1 MNDVR
6 PIFPDMQAD
15 SRYESGLDRMSAA
28 GQAGGMA
35 TDAPAGRVNQKQR
48 TRAAIVA
55 AARDL
60 ITGSAE
66 VTMPAVARAALVSE
80 ATAYRYFP
88 DLVSLLQEAVAG
100 TWPSPAEALA
110 AVEHSADPVER
121 IAAGTERLLRHVQ
134 AYQGAVRATIA
145 ASVVRPGAGIRPGHR
160 FGIIDHALAPLE
172 SGLGREN
179 PAAFR
184 QLKRDLAIV
193 VSAEA
198 LFTLTDLY
206 ELSPDDAIASAVHAA
221 RTITA
226 AAVGARRPDQPGSDG

>member
-1 MNDVR
+1 MTT
-6 PIFPDMQAD
+6 
-15 SRYESGLDRMSAA
+15 E
-28 GQAGGMA
+28 
-35 TDAPAGRVNQKQR
+35 APAGRVNQKQR
-48 TRAAIVA
+48 TRTAIVA

-88 DLVSLLQEAVAG
+88 DLISLLREAVDG
-100 TWPSPAEALA
+100 TWPSPEQALA
-110 AVEHSADPVER
+110 SARGSADAVER
-121 IAAGTERLLRHVQ
+121 IGVATDRLLRHVQ
-134 AYQGAVRATIA
+134 AYQGAVRAMIA
-145 ASVVRPGAGIRPGHR
+145 VSVVRPGAAGIRPGYR

-172 SGLGREN
+172 SSLGQRR

-184 QLKRDLAIV
+184 QLKQDLAIV

-198 LFTLTDLY
+198 LFTLTDLCD
-206 ELSPDDAIASAVHAA
+206 LAPDEAIASAVRTA

-226 AAVGARRPDQPGSDG
+226 AAVRQAEAN

>member
-1 MNDVR
+1 MT
-6 PIFPDMQAD
+6 AD
-15 SRYESGLDRMSAA
+15 AH
-28 GQAGGMA
+28 
-35 TDAPAGRVNQKQR
+35 AGRAHQKQR

-88 DLVSLLQEAVAG
+88 DLVSLLRVALAD
-100 TWPSPAEALA
+100 TWPSPQQALA
-110 AVEHSADPVER
+110 SVAHSADAVQR
-121 IAAGTERLLRHVQ
+121 IGVGTEALLRHVQ
-134 AYQGAVRATIA
+134 AYQAAVRAMIA
-145 ASVVRPGAGIRPGHR
+145 ASVVRPEAAGIRPGYR

-172 SGLGREN
+172 SSLGRRR
-179 PAAFR
+179 PRAFR
-184 QLKRDLAIV
+184 ELKQDLAIV

-198 LFTLTDLY
+198 LFTLTDLCQ
-206 ELSPDDAIASAVHAA
+206 LSPDEAIASAVRTA

-226 AAVGARRPDQPGSDG
+226 AAVSGVDA

>member
-1 MNDVR
+1 MT
-6 PIFPDMQAD
+6 A
-15 SRYESGLDRMSAA
+15 
-28 GQAGGMA
+28 
-35 TDAPAGRVNQKQR
+35 DAPGGRVNQKQR
-48 TRAAIVA
+48 TRAAILA

-60 ITGSAE
+60 ITGSTE

-88 DLVSLLQEAVAG
+88 DLVSLLREAVDG

-110 AVEHSADPVER
+110 SASQSTDPVER

-134 AYQGAVRATIA
+134 AYQGAVRAMIA
-145 ASVVRPGAGIRPGHR
+145 ATVVRPGSAAVRPGHR
-160 FGIIDHALAPLE
+160 LSIIDHALAPLE
-172 SGLGREN
+172 STLGRHDPE
-179 PAAFR
+179 AFR
-184 QLKRDLAIV
+184 QLKRELGIV

-206 ELSPDDAIASAVHAA
+206 ELSPDEAIASAVCAA

-226 AAVGARRPDQPGSDG
+226 AAVRRSG